1 MIVLRMR
8 VSPVNDELPSP
19 VSTCC
24 ASLFGSVNQWVA
36 EILEIVG
43 ASNAPEWGARIAFC
57 PLQVRLRRKGSGNLA
72 PMSEANPLEELRAR
86 IGEALR
92 ASPAQDLEKNLHA
105 LLGAFFDRFD
115 LAAREDLEVQKKLL
129 ERAQAKLAA
138 LEARVAE
145 LEARKP

>member
-1 MIVLRMR
+1 MGPI
-8 VSPVNDELPSP
+8 
-19 VSTCC
+19 
-24 ASLFGSVNQWVA
+24 
-36 EILEIVG
+36 ILG
-43 ASNAPEWGARIAFC
+43 DAPKPGARTEIC
-57 PLQVRLRRKGSGNLA
+57 PSQVRLRFRPSGNLA
-72 PMSEANPLEELRAR
+72 AMPETNPLEELRAR

-129 ERAQAKLAA
+129 ERAQTQLAA

-145 LEARKP
+145 LEARKR